1 MSILGPS
8 WKTTIGGILSAVGFA
23 MRKHPATAPWSDLVQ
38 EVGIGIGLLAA
49 RDNNVT
55 SEQAGAAKGPSIPV
69 SVKMM
74 ILFLSVSLFS
84 GCARFVGQ
92 TETRADGT
100 SITRFRAYTLFDSK
114 SELTKVIVR
123 QTTTN
128 KLSQSFGIQQA
139 TQESSGSNIV
149 STLTILK
156 DAAGNLILKP

>member
-100 SITRFRAYTLFDSK
+100 SITRFLSPLGMHWQARRDWGVTPGALSSWSSSLSVLALQDSRPCRMTMWQV
-114 SELTKVIVR
+114 EQA
-123 QTTTN
+123 QTPP
-128 KLSQSFGIQQA
+128 QA
-139 TQESSGSNIV
+139 
-149 STLTILK
+149 
-156 DAAGNLILKP
+156 